1 MHSNFIRRAVLFY
14 SVCFMYFMCQM
25 CYKYITVEYIF
36 IGIILNFCCSCQPI
50 ERTTLAFVINM

>member
-1 MHSNFIRRAVLFY
+1 MYSDFIGGAVLFS
-14 SVCFMYFMCQM
+14 SVCLVYFICQM